1 MRNRF
6 GKCLRTLIEKHEVK
20 EQALADAINYNV
32 TYISKWFNGAK
43 LPSEKNVDRIIS
55 GFPEIKEFFERS
67 NHANTPPSTSSV
79 SLATHIHHCI

>member
-32 TYISKWFNGAK
+32 TYISKWLNGAK

-55 GFPEIKEFFERS
+55 GISAFLNDK
-67 NHANTPPSTSSV
+67 NCVSV
-79 SLATHIHHCI
+79 LKRAYSFDRQMKTIQPHYKV

>member
-1 MRNRF
+1 MNRCISNVGKGEFNMRNRF

-55 GFPEIKEFFERS
+55 GFPL
-67 NHANTPPSTSSV
+67 SSMTKIV
-79 SLATHIHHCI
+79 CLS